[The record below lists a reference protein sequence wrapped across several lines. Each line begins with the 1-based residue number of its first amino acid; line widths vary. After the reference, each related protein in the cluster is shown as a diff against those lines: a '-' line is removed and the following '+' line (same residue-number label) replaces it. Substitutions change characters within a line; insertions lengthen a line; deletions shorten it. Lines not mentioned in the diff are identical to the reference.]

1 MNITPEEIR
10 HLLQHYSHVLLTAHV
25 NPDGDAIGSLVAMQ
39 DYLERMGKQVSPS
52 SMMTLTTSFSSCPVS
67 ASLKSRLLSI
77 RMIPG

>member
-39 DYLERMGKQVSPS
+39 DYLERMGKQVVTVIDDDIDDKFPAR
-52 SMMTLTTSFSSCPVS
+52 CQPV
-67 ASLKSRLLSI
+67 
-77 RMIPG
+77 